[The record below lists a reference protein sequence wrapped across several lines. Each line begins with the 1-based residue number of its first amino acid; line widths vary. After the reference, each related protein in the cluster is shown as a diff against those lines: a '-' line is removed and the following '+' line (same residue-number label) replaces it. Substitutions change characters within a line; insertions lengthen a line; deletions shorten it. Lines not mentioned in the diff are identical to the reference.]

1 MSISSKQTK
10 SFTPKEAQ
18 TQINTFLEEINN
30 ALSSIDIH
38 DVPEDNEIF
47 SLRNNIYND
56 EKYHKINSHVY
67 LVSSVSKG
75 NDTDVNDFESTIIC
89 YKNSQSKHYSFL
101 Q

>member
-18 TQINTFLEEINN
+18 IQINTFLEGINT
-30 ALSSIDIH
+30 ALSSIDI
-38 DVPEDNEIF
+38 PEDNEII
-47 SLRNNIYND
+47 SLRNNMNND

-75 NDTDVNDFESTIIC
+75 NDTDVNDFESTIVC
-89 YKNSQSKHYSFL
+89 FTNKNSQSKHFSFL